1 MSDDVRVKFSA
12 LTPVTNQAQVV
23 PAINALIANVTPL
36 VGQHKNKNERAV
48 QWSDLLS
55 LGLANVKGLTEDGY
69 PDYGLPPLEN
79 PDMTTPPAIA
89 NFKVEASFNFVTMSW
104 DQPRYRNHAFVEIWR
119 AAGFKKLPDDSL
131 APTVLSDAVFRLMTA
146 SIVCS
151 DTVLPGDKWR
161 YWARNVSNTGVV
173 GPWTSI
179 DGHLAEVPE
188 DPAYLIDKISGEIR
202 EGDLYPALGA
212 KIDASYNG
220 VNEHTQALVVVSN
233 ELQAH
238 ADSLAQHGQALVEVN
253 NELQAHA
260 DSLVQHGQVLAQHTS
275 TISAQGATI
284 TQQGSIIASQG
295 DLLTQHTTT
304 LSQHGNSI
312 TEQGRILTTH
322 EATLVSHGLSLSTQ
336 NAAISDLKTI
346 TEAQD
351 SVLAQH
357 TSTISAQGA
366 TITEQ
371 GSIIASQGD
380 LLAQHT
386 SSISAQGATI
396 TQQGSIIASQGDL
409 LTQHTTTLSQHGNTI
424 TEQGRILTT
433 HEATLVSHGQSLATQ
448 NAAISDLKTVTEAQG
463 GVLAQHTT
471 QLTTANASITDLK
484 SLTEAQ
490 GVTIA
495 QHTTQ
500 IATAN
505 ANITSVTQIATNQGQ
520 TLAEHTQIL
529 AAHGTAIQQQTTIN
543 TTQGALINAA
553 WTVRIDSGNAVSG
566 FGLMVDGAS
575 GRSDFIIRA
584 DRFAIAAP
592 QAYDQNGKPVV
603 NTAAF
608 PFIVDVTNPASPK
621 VLIKNAYIDQ
631 AFIQT
636 LVTGSLVADRIT
648 GQTLTGTHIRGG
660 DMAIGS
666 NFSVDSAGSATMLNA
681 FIKGTMQSSNYG
693 AGVSGWQIH
702 NNGNAE
708 FNNAVLRGTI
718 YATGGWFQ
726 GTVYAEKMVG
736 GVYTKKTYSGQSQA
750 DSTTTS
756 WRTATRVTVARG
768 MGVSRK
774 LEIGGFAGHYNMRCD
789 VESSGSAPLTR
800 TLTATYEVRIVRD
813 GAVVEAQT
821 TLSYSLSAT
830 SHPSSGPQTTYQSGG
845 LYIGLAADVPADG
858 GTHYYDFQF
867 RFVRIGGDAGAGST
881 ATAGCSPSDGST
893 AVMYIENGDL
903 A

>member
-23 PAINALIANVTPL
+23 PAINALIANLTPL
-36 VGQHKNKNERAV
+36 VGQHQNKNERAV

-69 PDYGLPPLEN
+69 PDYGLPPPEN
-79 PDMTTPPAIA
+79 PDMTTPPAIV

-131 APTVLSDAVFRLMTA
+131 VPTVLSDAVFRLMTA

-161 YWARNVSNTGVV
+161 YWARNVSKTGVV

-202 EGDLYPALGA
+202 EGDLYPALGE

-220 VNEHTQALVVVSN
+220 VNEHTQALVEVNN

-238 ADSLAQHGQALVEVN
+238 ADSLAQHGQ
-253 NELQAHA
+253 
-260 DSLVQHGQVLAQHTS
+260 VLAQHTS
-275 TISAQGATI
+275 T
-284 TQQGSIIASQG
+284 
-295 DLLTQHTTT
+295 
-304 LSQHGNSI
+304 
-312 TEQGRILTTH
+312 
-322 EATLVSHGLSLSTQ
+322 
-336 NAAISDLKTI
+336 
-346 TEAQD
+346 
-351 SVLAQH
+351 
-357 TSTISAQGA
+357 
-366 TITEQ
+366 
-371 GSIIASQGD
+371 
-380 LLAQHT
+380 
-386 SSISAQGATI
+386 ISAQGATI

-448 NAAISDLKTVTEAQG
+448 NAAISDLKTITETQG
-463 GVLAQHTT
+463 GVLAQHT
-471 QLTTANASITDLK
+471 S
-484 SLTEAQ
+484 
-490 GVTIA
+490 
-495 QHTTQ
+495 Q

-520 TLAEHTQIL
+520 TLAEHTQTL

-681 FIKGTMQSSNYG
+681 FIKGTIQSTNYG
-693 AGVSGWQIH
+693 AGTAGWQIH

-708 FNNAVLRGTI
+708 FNNAVLRGTV

-726 GTVYAEKMVG
+726 GTVYAEKLVG
-736 GVYTKKTYSGQSQA
+736 GAYTKKVYSSA
-750 DSTTTS
+750 NHAFSTTGS
-756 WRTATRVTVARG
+756 WRTAVSVRVARG
-768 MGVSRK
+768 MAIPRTLEVSGQIAR
-774 LEIGGFAGHYNMRCD
+774 GYVSVTVGSA
-789 VESSGSAPLTR
+789 GSAPVSQELTG
-800 TLTATYEVRIVRD
+800 YFEVRILRD
-813 GAVVEAQT
+813 GAVISQYPVNYTA
-821 TLSYSLSAT
+821 SVT
-830 SHPSSGPQTTYQSGG
+830 STPSSGPQQTVRYPSLGVNLRT
-845 LYIGLAADVPADG
+845 AVPTDG
-858 GTHYYDFQF
+858 GSHLYEFQF
-867 RFVRIGGDAGAGST
+867 RTVNGQGSIGTQVDGVLAGSD
-881 ATAGCSPSDGST
+881 PSEDLCIG
-893 AVMYIENGDL
+893 VMYIENGDL

>member
-23 PAINALIANVTPL
+23 PAINALIANLTPL

-69 PDYGLPPLEN
+69 PDYGLPPPEK

-89 NFKVEASFNFVTMSW
+89 NFKVEAGFNFVTMSW

-131 APTVLSDAVFRLMTA
+131 VPTVLSDAVFRLMTA

-161 YWARNVSNTGVV
+161 YWARNVSKTGVV

-202 EGDLYPALGA
+202 EGDLYPALGE
-212 KIDASYNG
+212 KIDASYKG
-220 VNEHTQALVVVSN
+220 VNE
-233 ELQAH
+233 
-238 ADSLAQHGQALVEVN
+238 
-253 NELQAHA
+253 
-260 DSLVQHGQVLAQHTS
+260 
-275 TISAQGATI
+275 
-284 TQQGSIIASQG
+284 
-295 DLLTQHTTT
+295 
-304 LSQHGNSI
+304 
-312 TEQGRILTTH
+312 
-322 EATLVSHGLSLSTQ
+322 
-336 NAAISDLKTI
+336 
-346 TEAQD
+346 
-351 SVLAQH
+351 
-357 TSTISAQGA
+357 
-366 TITEQ
+366 
-371 GSIIASQGD
+371 
-380 LLAQHT
+380 
-386 SSISAQGATI
+386 
-396 TQQGSIIASQGDL
+396 
-409 LTQHTTTLSQHGNTI
+409 
-424 TEQGRILTT
+424 
-433 HEATLVSHGQSLATQ
+433 
-448 NAAISDLKTVTEAQG
+448 
-463 GVLAQHTT
+463 
-471 QLTTANASITDLK
+471 
-484 SLTEAQ
+484 
-490 GVTIA
+490 
-495 QHTTQ
+495 HTTQ

-529 AAHGTAIQQQTTIN
+529 AAHGAAIQQQATIN
-543 TTQGALINAA
+543 TEQGALIGAA

-592 QAYDQNGKPVV
+592 QAYDRNGKPVV

-681 FIKGTMQSSNYG
+681 FIKGTIQSSNYG

-718 YATGGWFQ
+718 YAEDGYFNGIVRADKILGDVVTAKTVSVAARTASGTTTTIASASVVGNRQKSATLMVQ
-726 GTVYAEKMVG
+726 GLSIIAVAVG
-736 GVYTKKTYSGQSQA
+736 GRTSGGNDQDTGAWISGNLEVLN
-750 DSTTTS
+750 
-756 WRTATRVTVARG
+756 TA
-768 MGVSRK
+768 
-774 LEIGGFAGHYNMRCD
+774 
-789 VESSGSAPLTR
+789 
-800 TLTATYEVRIVRD
+800 
-813 GAVVEAQT
+813 GAVVASVPFEVSGFGSGN
-821 TLSYSLSAT
+821 LGRKFLPVFVSAGFPAGT
-830 SHPSSGPQTTYQSGG
+830 SAATITVRVASVVAGSGG
-845 LYIGLAADVPADG
+845 GGAYARIEIPAQSVVFMLVPQG
-858 GTHYYDFQF
+858 SQF
-867 RFVRIGGDAGAGST
+867 
-881 ATAGCSPSDGST
+881 
-893 AVMYIENGDL
+893 L
-903 A
+903 

>member
-12 LTPVTNQAQVV
+12 LAPVTNQAQVV
-23 PAINALIANVTPL
+23 PAINALIANLTPL
-36 VGQHKNKNERAV
+36 VGQHQNKNERAV

-69 PDYGLPPLEN
+69 PDYGLPPPEK
-79 PDMTTPPAIA
+79 PDMTTPPAIV

-104 DQPRYRNHAFVEIWR
+104 DQPLYRNHAFVEVWR

-131 APTVLSDAVFRLMTA
+131 APTVLSDAVFRLMSA

-161 YWARNVSNTGVV
+161 YWARNVSKTGVV

-202 EGDLYPALGA
+202 EGDLYPALGE

-220 VNEHTQALVVVSN
+220 VNEHTQALVEVNN

-238 ADSLAQHGQALVEVN
+238 ADSLAQHGQ
-253 NELQAHA
+253 
-260 DSLVQHGQVLAQHTS
+260 VLAQHTS
-275 TISAQGATI
+275 T
-284 TQQGSIIASQG
+284 
-295 DLLTQHTTT
+295 
-304 LSQHGNSI
+304 
-312 TEQGRILTTH
+312 
-322 EATLVSHGLSLSTQ
+322 
-336 NAAISDLKTI
+336 
-346 TEAQD
+346 
-351 SVLAQH
+351 
-357 TSTISAQGA
+357 
-366 TITEQ
+366 
-371 GSIIASQGD
+371 
-380 LLAQHT
+380 
-386 SSISAQGATI
+386 ISAQGATI

-448 NAAISDLKTVTEAQG
+448 NAAISDLKTITETQG
-463 GVLAQHTT
+463 GVLAQHT
-471 QLTTANASITDLK
+471 
-484 SLTEAQ
+484 
-490 GVTIA
+490 
-495 QHTTQ
+495 
-500 IATAN
+500 
-505 ANITSVTQIATNQGQ
+505 Q
-520 TLAEHTQIL
+520 TL

-543 TTQGALINAA
+543 TQQGALINAA

-566 FGLMVDGAS
+566 FGLMVDGAT

-603 NTAAF
+603 DTAAF

-681 FIKGTMQSSNYG
+681 FIRGTMQSSNYG

-708 FNNAVLRGTI
+708 FNNGVFR
-718 YATGGWFQ
+718 
-726 GTVYAEKMVG
+726 GTVYAEDGYFNGTVRADKILGDVVTAKTVSVAARTVSGNTTIASASVVGNRQKSATLMVQGLSIIAVAVG
-736 GVYTKKTYSGQSQA
+736 G
-750 DSTTTS
+750 
-756 WRTATRVTVARG
+756 
-768 MGVSRK
+768 
-774 LEIGGFAGHYNMRCD
+774 
-789 VESSGSAPLTR
+789 
-800 TLTATYEVRIVRD
+800 
-813 GAVVEAQT
+813 QT
-821 TLSYSLSAT
+821 
-830 SHPSSGPQTTYQSGG
+830 SGG
-845 LYIGLAADVPADG
+845 NDQDTTARISGALEVLNTAGTVIASVPFEIAGSGAGNLGRKFLPVYVSAGFPAGTSAA
-858 GTHYYDFQF
+858 TIT
-867 RFVRIGGDAGAGST
+867 VRVASVVIDAGGGGAYAQIDIPAQSVVFMLVPQGSQF
-881 ATAGCSPSDGST
+881 S
-893 AVMYIENGDL
+893 
-903 A
+903 

>member
-12 LTPVTNQAQVV
+12 LAPVTNQAQVV
-23 PAINALIANVTPL
+23 PAINALIANLTPL
-36 VGQHKNKNERAV
+36 VGQHQNKNERAV

-69 PDYGLPPLEN
+69 PDYGLPPPEK
-79 PDMTTPPAIA
+79 PDMTTPPAIV

-104 DQPRYRNHAFVEIWR
+104 DQPRYRNHAFVEVWR

-151 DTVLPGDKWR
+151 DIVLPGDKWR
-161 YWARNVSNTGVV
+161 YWARNVSKTGVV

-202 EGDLYPALGA
+202 EGDLYPALGE
-212 KIDASYNG
+212 KIDASYKG
-220 VNEHTQALVVVSN
+220 VNEHT
-233 ELQAH
+233 
-238 ADSLAQHGQALVEVN
+238 QALVEVN

-260 DSLVQHGQVLAQHTS
+260 DSLAQHGQVLAQHTS
-275 TISAQGATI
+275 T
-284 TQQGSIIASQG
+284 
-295 DLLTQHTTT
+295 
-304 LSQHGNSI
+304 
-312 TEQGRILTTH
+312 
-322 EATLVSHGLSLSTQ
+322 
-336 NAAISDLKTI
+336 
-346 TEAQD
+346 
-351 SVLAQH
+351 
-357 TSTISAQGA
+357 
-366 TITEQ
+366 
-371 GSIIASQGD
+371 
-380 LLAQHT
+380 
-386 SSISAQGATI
+386 ISAQGATI

-448 NAAISDLKTVTEAQG
+448 NVAISDLKFITETQG
-463 GVLAQHTT
+463 GVL
-471 QLTTANASITDLK
+471 
-484 SLTEAQ
+484 
-490 GVTIA
+490 A

-505 ANITSVTQIATNQGQ
+505 ANITSVTQIVTKQGQ
-520 TLAEHTQIL
+520 TLAEHTQTL
-529 AAHGTAIQQQTTIN
+529 AAHGTAIQQQATIN
-543 TTQGALINAA
+543 TQQGALINAA

-566 FGLMVDGAS
+566 FGLMVDGAT

-603 NTAAF
+603 NTAAY

-681 FIKGTMQSSNYG
+681 FIKGTIQSTNYG
-693 AGVSGWQIH
+693 AGTAGWQIH

-726 GTVYAEKMVG
+726 GTVYADKMIGHVTAAA
-736 GVYTKKTYSGQSQA
+736 VKRSQKYTLSAWSAGQTFPLYSFHV
-750 DSTTTS
+750 DSNGS
-756 WRTATRVTVARG
+756 RTAFLTV
-768 MGVSRK
+768 
-774 LEIGGFAGHYNMRCD
+774 IGGYVPCQASSSSPLEGVVREGGFVLCCRVGSGAEQVFTAANSDVSVWLPAGFEGD
-789 VESSGSAPLTR
+789 VSFYLK
-800 TLTATYEVRIVRD
+800 ATYAS
-813 GAVVEAQT
+813 GAFATFVAPADLKSSKFEAV
-821 TLSYSLSAT
+821 SYDVL
-830 SHPSSGPQTTYQSGG
+830 GILTYNYGG
-845 LYIGLAADVPADG
+845 L
-858 GTHYYDFQF
+858 T
-867 RFVRIGGDAGAGST
+867 
-881 ATAGCSPSDGST
+881 
-893 AVMYIENGDL
+893 
-903 A
+903 

>member
-23 PAINALIANVTPL
+23 PAINALIANLTPL

-69 PDYGLPPLEN
+69 PDYGLPPPEN

-131 APTVLSDAVFRLMTA
+131 VPTVLSDAVFRLMTA

-220 VNEHTQALVVVSN
+220 VNEHTQALV
-233 ELQAH
+233 
-238 ADSLAQHGQALVEVN
+238 EVN

-260 DSLVQHGQVLAQHTS
+260 DSLAQHGQVLAQHTS
-275 TISAQGATI
+275 TISAQGASI

-312 TEQGRILTTH
+312 
-322 EATLVSHGLSLSTQ
+322 V
-336 NAAISDLKTI
+336 
-346 TEAQD
+346 
-351 SVLAQH
+351 
-357 TSTISAQGA
+357 
-366 TITEQ
+366 
-371 GSIIASQGD
+371 
-380 LLAQHT
+380 
-386 SSISAQGATI
+386 
-396 TQQGSIIASQGDL
+396 
-409 LTQHTTTLSQHGNTI
+409 
-424 TEQGRILTT
+424 EQGRILTT

-448 NAAISDLKTVTEAQG
+448 NAAISDLKTITETQG
-463 GVLAQHTT
+463 GVLAQHT
-471 QLTTANASITDLK
+471 S
-484 SLTEAQ
+484 
-490 GVTIA
+490 
-495 QHTTQ
+495 Q
-500 IATAN
+500 ISTAN

-520 TLAEHTQIL
+520 TLAEHTQTL
-529 AAHGTAIQQQTTIN
+529 AAHGTAIQQQTAIN
-543 TTQGALINAA
+543 TSQGQLINVA

-566 FGLMVDGAS
+566 FGLMVDGAT

-666 NFSVDSAGSATMLNA
+666 NFSVDSVGSATMANA
-681 FIKGTMQSSNYG
+681 FIKGTIQSTNYG
-693 AGVSGWQIH
+693 AGTTGWQIH

-708 FNNAVLRGTI
+708 FNNAVLRGTV

-736 GVYTKKTYSGQSQA
+736 GVYSQKLYTSAASAMSG
-750 DSTTTS
+750 STS
-756 WRTATRVTVARG
+756 FRTAFTMTVARG
-768 MGVSRK
+768 MSVARAIELVSD
-774 LEIGGFAGHYNMRCD
+774 IGIANCQ
-789 VESSGSAPLTR
+789 VQAV
-800 TLTATYEVRIVRD
+800 ATTPETNAWGKGIFELRVLRD
-813 GAVVEAQT
+813 GATVHTAQFEVVAT
-821 TLSYSLSAT
+821 PPYSGPNGASTADTKYGLLPARAVLAVQGDSAT
-830 SHPSSGPQTTYQSGG
+830 HTYTVQYRVVGTSASSSSVDVNPAIGVTGTLTTFGR
-845 LYIGLAADVPADG
+845 LYID
-858 GTHYYDFQF
+858 
-867 RFVRIGGDAGAGST
+867 
-881 ATAGCSPSDGST
+881 
-893 AVMYIENGDL
+893 NGDL

>member
-23 PAINALIANVTPL
+23 PAINALIANLTPL

-69 PDYGLPPLEN
+69 PDYGLPPPEN

-104 DQPRYRNHAFVEIWR
+104 DQPRYRNHSYVEVWR

-131 APTVLSDAVFRLMTA
+131 VPTVLSDAVFRLMTA

-220 VNEHTQALVVVSN
+220 VNEH
-233 ELQAH
+233 
-238 ADSLAQHGQALVEVN
+238 ADSLA
-253 NELQAHA
+253 
-260 DSLVQHGQVLAQHTS
+260 QHGQVLAQHTS

-284 TQQGSIIASQG
+284 TQQGSIITSQG

-312 TEQGRILTTH
+312 VSQGQILTTH
-322 EATLVSHGLSLSTQ
+322 
-336 NAAISDLKTI
+336 D
-346 TEAQD
+346 
-351 SVLAQH
+351 
-357 TSTISAQGA
+357 
-366 TITEQ
+366 
-371 GSIIASQGD
+371 
-380 LLAQHT
+380 
-386 SSISAQGATI
+386 
-396 TQQGSIIASQGDL
+396 
-409 LTQHTTTLSQHGNTI
+409 
-424 TEQGRILTT
+424 
-433 HEATLVSHGQSLATQ
+433 ATLVSHGQGLATQ
-448 NAAISDLKTVTEAQG
+448 NAAISDLKSVTEAQD
-463 GVLAQHTT
+463 GVLAQHT
-471 QLTTANASITDLK
+471 
-484 SLTEAQ
+484 
-490 GVTIA
+490 
-495 QHTTQ
+495 
-500 IATAN
+500 
-505 ANITSVTQIATNQGQ
+505 Q
-520 TLAEHTQIL
+520 TL

-566 FGLMVDGAS
+566 FGLMVDGAT
-575 GRSDFIIRA
+575 GRSDFIIRS

-603 NTAAF
+603 DTAAF
-608 PFIVDVTNPASPK
+608 PFIVDVTNPVSPK

-681 FIKGTMQSSNYG
+681 FIKGTIQSSNYG

-708 FNNAVLRGTI
+708 FNNGVFR
-718 YATGGWFQ
+718 
-726 GTVYAEKMVG
+726 GTVYAEDGYFNGTVRADKILGDVVTAKTVSVAARTVSGNTTIASASVVGNRQKSATLMVQGLSIIAVAVG
-736 GVYTKKTYSGQSQA
+736 GRTSGGNDQDTNA
-750 DSTTTS
+750 RITGNLEVLN
-756 WRTATRVTVARG
+756 TA
-768 MGVSRK
+768 
-774 LEIGGFAGHYNMRCD
+774 
-789 VESSGSAPLTR
+789 
-800 TLTATYEVRIVRD
+800 
-813 GAVVEAQT
+813 GAVVASVPFEVSGSGSGN
-821 TLSYSLSAT
+821 LGRKFLPVFVSAGFPAGT
-830 SHPSSGPQTTYQSGG
+830 S
-845 LYIGLAADVPADG
+845 AA
-858 GTHYYDFQF
+858 TIT
-867 RFVRIGGDAGAGST
+867 VRVTSVVIDAGGGGAYAQIDIPAQSVVFMLVPQGSQF
-881 ATAGCSPSDGST
+881 S
-893 AVMYIENGDL
+893 
-903 A
+903 

>member
-12 LTPVTNQAQVV
+12 LTPVTSQAQVL
-23 PAINALIANVTPL
+23 PAINALIANLTPL

-55 LGLANVKGLTEDGY
+55 LGLANVKGLTDDGY
-69 PDYGLPPLEN
+69 PDYGLPPAEN
-79 PDMTTPPAIA
+79 PDMTTPPAIV
-89 NFKVEASFNFVTMSW
+89 NFTALASFNFVTMSW
-104 DQPRYRNHAFVEIWR
+104 DQPRYKNHAFVEIWR
-119 AAGFKKLPDDSL
+119 APGFKKLPDGREV
-131 APTVLSDAVFRLMTA
+131 PTVRSDAVFRLMTA

-161 YWARNVSNTGVV
+161 YWARNVSSNGVF

-179 DGHLAEVPE
+179 DGLLAEVPE
-188 DPAYLIDKISGEIR
+188 DPGYLIDKISGEIR

-220 VNEHTQALVVVSN
+220 VNEHTQALV
-233 ELQAH
+233 
-238 ADSLAQHGQALVEVN
+238 EVRD
-253 NELQAHA
+253 ELQAHA
-260 DSLVQHGQVLAQHTS
+260 DSLVQHGQVLAQHTN
-275 TISAQGATI
+275 TISAQGASI
-284 TQQGSIIASQG
+284 TQQGLIIASQG
-295 DLLTQHTTT
+295 DLLTQHTTA

-312 TEQGRILTTH
+312 TEQ
-322 EATLVSHGLSLSTQ
+322 S
-336 NAAISDLKTI
+336 
-346 TEAQD
+346 
-351 SVLAQH
+351 
-357 TSTISAQGA
+357 
-366 TITEQ
+366 
-371 GSIIASQGD
+371 
-380 LLAQHT
+380 
-386 SSISAQGATI
+386 
-396 TQQGSIIASQGDL
+396 
-409 LTQHTTTLSQHGNTI
+409 
-424 TEQGRILTT
+424 RILTT

-448 NAAISDLKTVTEAQG
+448 NAAISDLKTITETQG

-490 GVTIA
+490 GITIA
-495 QHTTQ
+495 QHTSQ
-500 IATAN
+500 ITTAN
-505 ANITSVTQIATNQGQ
+505 ANITSVTQIVTNQGQ
-520 TLAEHTQIL
+520 TLAEHTQTL
-529 AAHGTAIQQQTTIN
+529 AAHGTAIQQQATIN
-543 TTQGALINAA
+543 TEQGALINAA

-566 FGLMVDGAS
+566 FGLMVDGAT
-575 GRSDFIIRA
+575 GRSDFIIRS

-592 QAYDQNGKPVV
+592 QAYDQNGKPIV

-681 FIKGTMQSSNYG
+681 FIKGTVQSVNYG
-693 AGVSGWQIH
+693 AGTSGWQIH

-708 FNNAVLRGTI
+708 FNNAVLRGTV

-736 GVYTKKTYSGQSQA
+736 GVFSQKLYTSASSAMANNTG
-750 DSTTTS
+750 
-756 WRTATRVTVARG
+756 WRTAFTMSVTRGMSLARAVELVTDIGIANCQVQVIATTPEQNAYGTAIFEVRILRDGAQVYISQFSLTASPPYTGPNGGSSTAYSYGLLPARG
-768 MGVSRK
+768 VVSIPGDGATHTLSVQYRV
-774 LEIGGFAGHYNMRCD
+774 ASTSA
-789 VESSGSAPLTR
+789 SSGSVDVNPAIGVTS
-800 TLTATYEVRIVRD
+800 TLTTFGR
-813 GAVVEAQT
+813 
-821 TLSYSLSAT
+821 
-830 SHPSSGPQTTYQSGG
+830 
-845 LYIGLAADVPADG
+845 LYID
-858 GTHYYDFQF
+858 
-867 RFVRIGGDAGAGST
+867 
-881 ATAGCSPSDGST
+881 
-893 AVMYIENGDL
+893 NGDL

>member
-23 PAINALIANVTPL
+23 PAINALIANLTPL

-69 PDYGLPPLEN
+69 PDYGLPPPEK

-104 DQPRYRNHAFVEIWR
+104 DQPRYRNHAFVEVWR
-119 AAGFKKLPDDSL
+119 APGFKKLPDGSEV
-131 APTVLSDAVFRLMTA
+131 PTVLSDAVFRLMTA

-202 EGDLYPALGA
+202 EGDLYPALGE
-212 KIDASYNG
+212 KIDTSYTG
-220 VNEHTQALVVVSN
+220 VIE
-233 ELQAH
+233 
-238 ADSLAQHGQALVEVN
+238 
-253 NELQAHA
+253 
-260 DSLVQHGQVLAQHTS
+260 
-275 TISAQGATI
+275 
-284 TQQGSIIASQG
+284 
-295 DLLTQHTTT
+295 
-304 LSQHGNSI
+304 
-312 TEQGRILTTH
+312 
-322 EATLVSHGLSLSTQ
+322 
-336 NAAISDLKTI
+336 
-346 TEAQD
+346 
-351 SVLAQH
+351 
-357 TSTISAQGA
+357 
-366 TITEQ
+366 
-371 GSIIASQGD
+371 
-380 LLAQHT
+380 
-386 SSISAQGATI
+386 
-396 TQQGSIIASQGDL
+396 
-409 LTQHTTTLSQHGNTI
+409 
-424 TEQGRILTT
+424 
-433 HEATLVSHGQSLATQ
+433 
-448 NAAISDLKTVTEAQG
+448 
-463 GVLAQHTT
+463 
-471 QLTTANASITDLK
+471 
-484 SLTEAQ
+484 
-490 GVTIA
+490 
-495 QHTTQ
+495 
-500 IATAN
+500 
-505 ANITSVTQIATNQGQ
+505 
-520 TLAEHTQIL
+520 
-529 AAHGTAIQQQTTIN
+529 
-543 TTQGALINAA
+543 QGALINAA

-566 FGLMVDGAS
+566 FGLMVDGAT

-681 FIKGTMQSSNYG
+681 FIRGTMQSSNYG

-708 FNNAVLRGTI
+708 FNNGVFR
-718 YATGGWFQ
+718 
-726 GTVYAEKMVG
+726 GTVYAEDGYFNGTVRADKILGDV
-736 GVYTKKTYSGQSQA
+736 VTAKTVSVAARTVSG
-750 DSTTTS
+750 STTTIAS
-756 WRTATRVTVARG
+756 ASVAGNRQ
-768 MGVSRK
+768 K
-774 LEIGGFAGHYNMRCD
+774 
-789 VESSGSAPLTR
+789 
-800 TLTATYEVRIVRD
+800 
-813 GAVVEAQT
+813 
-821 TLSYSLSAT
+821 SAT
-830 SHPSSGPQTTYQSGG
+830 LMVQGLSIIAVAVGGRTSGG
-845 LYIGLAADVPADG
+845 NDQD
-858 GTHYYDFQF
+858 T
-867 RFVRIGGDAGAGST
+867 GAWISGNLEVLN
-881 ATAGCSPSDGST
+881 TAGTVIASVPFEVSGFGSGNLGRKFLPVFVSAGFPAGT
-893 AVMYIENGDL
+893 SAATITVRVASVVAGGGGGGAYARIEIPAQSVVFMLVPQGSQFL
-903 A
+903 

>member
-23 PAINALIANVTPL
+23 PAINALIANLTPL
-36 VGQHKNKNERAV
+36 VGQHQNKNERAV

-69 PDYGLPPLEN
+69 PDYGLPPPEK

-104 DQPRYRNHAFVEIWR
+104 DQPLYRNHAFVEIWR

-131 APTVLSDAVFRLMTA
+131 VPTVLSDAVFRLMTA

-161 YWARNVSNTGVV
+161 YWARNVSKTGVV

-202 EGDLYPALGA
+202 EGDLYPALGE

-220 VNEHTQALVVVSN
+220 VT
-233 ELQAH
+233 
-238 ADSLAQHGQALVEVN
+238 
-253 NELQAHA
+253 
-260 DSLVQHGQVLAQHTS
+260 
-275 TISAQGATI
+275 
-284 TQQGSIIASQG
+284 
-295 DLLTQHTTT
+295 
-304 LSQHGNSI
+304 
-312 TEQGRILTTH
+312 
-322 EATLVSHGLSLSTQ
+322 
-336 NAAISDLKTI
+336 
-346 TEAQD
+346 
-351 SVLAQH
+351 
-357 TSTISAQGA
+357 
-366 TITEQ
+366 
-371 GSIIASQGD
+371 
-380 LLAQHT
+380 
-386 SSISAQGATI
+386 
-396 TQQGSIIASQGDL
+396 
-409 LTQHTTTLSQHGNTI
+409 
-424 TEQGRILTT
+424 
-433 HEATLVSHGQSLATQ
+433 
-448 NAAISDLKTVTEAQG
+448 
-463 GVLAQHTT
+463 
-471 QLTTANASITDLK
+471 
-484 SLTEAQ
+484 
-490 GVTIA
+490 
-495 QHTTQ
+495 
-500 IATAN
+500 
-505 ANITSVTQIATNQGQ
+505 
-520 TLAEHTQIL
+520 EHTQIL
-529 AAHGTAIQQQTTIN
+529 AVHGAAIQQQAAIN
-543 TTQGALINAA
+543 TEQGALINAA

-566 FGLMVDGAS
+566 FGLMVDGAT
-575 GRSDFIIRA
+575 GQSDFIIRS

-681 FIKGTMQSSNYG
+681 FIKGTIQSTNYG
-693 AGVSGWQIH
+693 AGLTGWQIH

-708 FNNAVLRGTI
+708 FNNAVLRGTV

-726 GTVYAEKMVG
+726 GTVYAEKLVG
-736 GVYTKKTYSGQSQA
+736 GAYTKKVYSSA
-750 DSTTTS
+750 DHAFSTTGS
-756 WRTATRVTVARG
+756 WRTAVSVRVARG
-768 MGVSRK
+768 MAIPRTLEVSGQIAR
-774 LEIGGFAGHYNMRCD
+774 GYVSVTVGSA
-789 VESSGSAPLTR
+789 GSAPVSQELTG
-800 TLTATYEVRIVRD
+800 YFEVRILRD
-813 GAVVEAQT
+813 GAVISQYPVNYTA
-821 TLSYSLSAT
+821 SVT
-830 SHPSSGPQTTYQSGG
+830 STPSSGPQQTVRYPSLGVNLRT
-845 LYIGLAADVPADG
+845 AVPTDG
-858 GTHYYDFQF
+858 GSHLYEFQF
-867 RFVRIGGDAGAGST
+867 RTVNGQGSIGTQVNGVLVGSD
-881 ATAGCSPSDGST
+881 PSEDLCIG
-893 AVMYIENGDL
+893 VMYIENGDL

>member
-23 PAINALIANVTPL
+23 PALNALIANLTPL

-69 PDYGLPPLEN
+69 PDYGLPPPEN
-79 PDMTTPPAIA
+79 PDMTAPPAIV

-104 DQPRYRNHAFVEIWR
+104 DQPRYRNHAFVEVWR

-161 YWARNVSNTGVV
+161 YWARNVSKTGVV

-202 EGDLYPALGA
+202 EGDLYPALGE

-220 VNEHTQALVVVSN
+220 VNEHTQALV
-233 ELQAH
+233 
-238 ADSLAQHGQALVEVN
+238 EVN

-260 DSLVQHGQVLAQHTS
+260 DSLAQHGQVLAQHTS

-284 TQQGSIIASQG
+284 TQQG
-295 DLLTQHTTT
+295 
-304 LSQHGNSI
+304 
-312 TEQGRILTTH
+312 
-322 EATLVSHGLSLSTQ
+322 V
-336 NAAISDLKTI
+336 
-346 TEAQD
+346 
-351 SVLAQH
+351 
-357 TSTISAQGA
+357 
-366 TITEQ
+366 
-371 GSIIASQGD
+371 
-380 LLAQHT
+380 
-386 SSISAQGATI
+386 
-396 TQQGSIIASQGDL
+396 IIASQGDL

-448 NAAISDLKTVTEAQG
+448 NVAISDLKSITETQG
-463 GVLAQHTT
+463 GVLAQHT
-471 QLTTANASITDLK
+471 
-484 SLTEAQ
+484 
-490 GVTIA
+490 
-495 QHTTQ
+495 
-500 IATAN
+500 
-505 ANITSVTQIATNQGQ
+505 Q
-520 TLAEHTQIL
+520 TL
-529 AAHGTAIQQQTTIN
+529 AAHGTAIQQQATIN
-543 TTQGALINAA
+543 TQQGALINAA

-566 FGLMVDGAS
+566 FGLMVDGAT

-693 AGVSGWQIH
+693 AGTAGWRIH

-708 FNNAVLRGTI
+708 FNNGVFR
-718 YATGGWFQ
+718 
-726 GTVYAEKMVG
+726 GTVYAEDGYFNGTVRADKILGDVVTAKTVSVAARTASGNTTIASASVTGNRFKSATLMVQGLSIIAVAVG
-736 GVYTKKTYSGQSQA
+736 GKTSGGN
-750 DSTTTS
+750 DHDTTARIS
-756 WRTATRVTVARG
+756 GNLEVLNTAGTVIAS
-768 MGVSRK
+768 VPF
-774 LEIGGFAGHYNMRCD
+774 EA
-789 VESSGSAPLTR
+789 SGSGSGNLGRKFLPVFVSAGFPAGTSA
-800 TLTATYEVRIVRD
+800 ATITVRV
-813 GAVVEAQT
+813 ASVV
-821 TLSYSLSAT
+821 
-830 SHPSSGPQTTYQSGG
+830 
-845 LYIGLAADVPADG
+845 I
-858 GTHYYDFQF
+858 
-867 RFVRIGGDAGAGST
+867 DAGGGGAYAQINIPAQSVVFMLVPQGSQF
-881 ATAGCSPSDGST
+881 
-893 AVMYIENGDL
+893 L
-903 A
+903 

>member
-12 LTPVTNQAQVV
+12 LAPVTNQAQVV
-23 PAINALIANVTPL
+23 PAINALIANLTPL
-36 VGQHKNKNERAV
+36 VGQHQNKNERAV

-69 PDYGLPPLEN
+69 PDYGLPPPEK
-79 PDMTTPPAIA
+79 PDMTTPPAIV

-104 DQPRYRNHAFVEIWR
+104 DQPRYRNHAFVEVWR

-161 YWARNVSNTGVV
+161 YWARNVSKTGVV

-202 EGDLYPALGA
+202 EGDLYPALGN
-212 KIDASYNG
+212 KIDVAYDGYYTN
-220 VNEHTQALVVVSN
+220 
-233 ELQAH
+233 
-238 ADSLAQHGQALVEVN
+238 
-253 NELQAHA
+253 
-260 DSLVQHGQVLAQHTS
+260 
-275 TISAQGATI
+275 
-284 TQQGSIIASQG
+284 
-295 DLLTQHTTT
+295 
-304 LSQHGNSI
+304 
-312 TEQGRILTTH
+312 
-322 EATLVSHGLSLSTQ
+322 
-336 NAAISDLKTI
+336 
-346 TEAQD
+346 TEA
-351 SVLAQH
+351 
-357 TSTISAQGA
+357 
-366 TITEQ
+366 
-371 GSIIASQGD
+371 
-380 LLAQHT
+380 
-386 SSISAQGATI
+386 
-396 TQQGSIIASQGDL
+396 
-409 LTQHTTTLSQHGNTI
+409 
-424 TEQGRILTT
+424 
-433 HEATLVSHGQSLATQ
+433 
-448 NAAISDLKTVTEAQG
+448 
-463 GVLAQHTT
+463 
-471 QLTTANASITDLK
+471 
-484 SLTEAQ
+484 
-490 GVTIA
+490 
-495 QHTTQ
+495 
-500 IATAN
+500 
-505 ANITSVTQIATNQGQ
+505 ITSQGQ
-520 TLAEHTQIL
+520 TLASHTQTL
-529 AAHGTAIQQQTTIN
+529 ASHGIAIQQQATIN
-543 TTQGALINAA
+543 TQQGALINAA

-566 FGLMVDGAS
+566 FGLMVDGAT

-681 FIKGTMQSSNYG
+681 FIRGTIQSSNYG

-774 LEIGGFAGHYNMRCD
+774 LEIGGFAGHYNMRCE
-789 VESSGSAPLTR
+789 VEGVGSGTLTR
-800 TLTATYEVRIVRD
+800 TLNAWYEVRIVRD

-845 LYIGLAADVPADG
+845 LYIGLVADVPADG

>member
-23 PAINALIANVTPL
+23 PAINALIANLTPL
-36 VGQHKNKNERAV
+36 VGQHQNKNERAV

-69 PDYGLPPLEN
+69 PDYGLPPPET
-79 PDMTTPPAIA
+79 PDMTTPPAIV

-104 DQPRYRNHAFVEIWR
+104 DQPRYRNHAFVEVWR

-161 YWARNVSNTGVV
+161 YWARNVSKTGVV

-202 EGDLYPALGA
+202 EGDLYPALGE

-220 VNEHTQALVVVSN
+220 VNEHTQALVEVNN

-238 ADSLAQHGQALVEVN
+238 ADSLAQHGQ
-253 NELQAHA
+253 
-260 DSLVQHGQVLAQHTS
+260 VLAQHTS
-275 TISAQGATI
+275 T
-284 TQQGSIIASQG
+284 
-295 DLLTQHTTT
+295 
-304 LSQHGNSI
+304 
-312 TEQGRILTTH
+312 
-322 EATLVSHGLSLSTQ
+322 
-336 NAAISDLKTI
+336 
-346 TEAQD
+346 
-351 SVLAQH
+351 
-357 TSTISAQGA
+357 
-366 TITEQ
+366 
-371 GSIIASQGD
+371 
-380 LLAQHT
+380 
-386 SSISAQGATI
+386 ISAQGATI

-448 NAAISDLKTVTEAQG
+448 NAAISDLKTITETQG
-463 GVLAQHTT
+463 GVLAQHT
-471 QLTTANASITDLK
+471 
-484 SLTEAQ
+484 
-490 GVTIA
+490 
-495 QHTTQ
+495 
-500 IATAN
+500 
-505 ANITSVTQIATNQGQ
+505 Q
-520 TLAEHTQIL
+520 TL

-543 TTQGALINAA
+543 TQQGALINAA

-566 FGLMVDGAS
+566 FGLMVDGAT

-666 NFSVDSAGSATMLNA
+666 NFSVDSVGSATMANA
-681 FIKGTMQSSNYG
+681 FIRGTIQSSNYG
-693 AGVSGWQIH
+693 AGTTGWQIH

-736 GVYTKKTYSGQSQA
+736 GVYTKKTYFGQSQA

-774 LEIGGFAGHYNMRCD
+774 LETGGFAGHYNMRCE
-789 VESSGSAPLTR
+789 VEGVGSGTLTR
-800 TLTATYEVRIVRD
+800 TLNAWYEVRIVRD
-813 GAVVEAQT
+813 GAVVEAQA

-830 SHPSSGPQTTYQSGG
+830 SNPSSGPQTTYQSGG
-845 LYIGLAADVPADG
+845 LFIGLVADVPADG

>member
-1 MSDDVRVKFSA
+1 MSDNVRVKFSA

-23 PAINALIANVTPL
+23 PALNALIANLTPL

-69 PDYGLPPLEN
+69 PDYGLPPPEK
-79 PDMTTPPAIA
+79 PDMTTPPTIV
-89 NFKVEASFNFVTMSW
+89 NFKVKASFNFVTMSW
-104 DQPRYRNHAFVEIWR
+104 DQPLYRNHAFVEIWR

-131 APTVLSDAVFRLMTA
+131 VPTVLSDAVFRLMTA

-161 YWARNVSNTGVV
+161 YWARNVSKTGVV

-202 EGDLYPALGA
+202 EGDLYPALGE

-220 VNEHTQALVVVSN
+220 VNKHTQALVVVNS
-233 ELQAH
+233 ELQAN
-238 ADSLAQHGQALVEVN
+238 ADSLA
-253 NELQAHA
+253 
-260 DSLVQHGQVLAQHTS
+260 QHGQVLAQHTS

-284 TQQGSIIASQG
+284 TQQGSVIASQG
-295 DLLTQHTTT
+295 DLLAQHTTT
-304 LSQHGNSI
+304 LSQHGNTI

-336 NAAISDLKTI
+336 NAAISDLKT
-346 TEAQD
+346 
-351 SVLAQH
+351 
-357 TSTISAQGA
+357 
-366 TITEQ
+366 
-371 GSIIASQGD
+371 
-380 LLAQHT
+380 
-386 SSISAQGATI
+386 
-396 TQQGSIIASQGDL
+396 
-409 LTQHTTTLSQHGNTI
+409 
-424 TEQGRILTT
+424 
-433 HEATLVSHGQSLATQ
+433 
-448 NAAISDLKTVTEAQG
+448 VTETQG

-471 QLTTANASITDLK
+471 QLTTANASITGLK

-500 IATAN
+500 ITTAN
-505 ANITSVTQIATNQGQ
+505 ANISSVTQIATNQGQ
-520 TLAEHTQIL
+520 TLAEHTQTL

-592 QAYDQNGKPVV
+592 QAYDQNGKPIV

-666 NFSVDSAGSATMLNA
+666 NFSVDSVGSATMANA
-681 FIKGTMQSSNYG
+681 FIKGTIQSSNYG

-702 NNGNAE
+702 NSGNAE

-774 LEIGGFAGHYNMRCD
+774 LEIGGFAGHYNMSCE
-789 VESSGSAPLTR
+789 VESSGSGTLTR
-800 TLTATYEVRIVRD
+800 TLNAWYEVRIVRD
-813 GAVVEAQT
+813 DAVVEAQT

-830 SHPSSGPQTTYQSGG
+830 SYPSSGPRTTYQSGG
-845 LYIGLAADVPADG
+845 LFIALVADVPADG

>member
-12 LTPVTNQAQVV
+12 LAPVTNQAQVV
-23 PAINALIANVTPL
+23 PAINALVANLTPL
-36 VGQHKNKNERAV
+36 VGQHQNKNERAV

-69 PDYGLPPLEN
+69 PDYGLPPPEK
-79 PDMTTPPAIA
+79 PDMTTPPAIV

-104 DQPRYRNHAFVEIWR
+104 DQPRYRNHAFVEVWR

-131 APTVLSDAVFRLMTA
+131 VPTVLSDAVFRLMTA

-161 YWARNVSNTGVV
+161 YWARNVSKTGVV

-202 EGDLYPALGA
+202 EGDLYPALGE

-220 VNEHTQALVVVSN
+220 VNEHTQALVVVNN

-238 ADSLAQHGQALVEVN
+238 ADSLA
-253 NELQAHA
+253 
-260 DSLVQHGQVLAQHTS
+260 QHGQVLAQHTS

-284 TQQGSIIASQG
+284 SQQG
-295 DLLTQHTTT
+295 
-304 LSQHGNSI
+304 
-312 TEQGRILTTH
+312 
-322 EATLVSHGLSLSTQ
+322 V
-336 NAAISDLKTI
+336 
-346 TEAQD
+346 
-351 SVLAQH
+351 
-357 TSTISAQGA
+357 
-366 TITEQ
+366 
-371 GSIIASQGD
+371 
-380 LLAQHT
+380 
-386 SSISAQGATI
+386 
-396 TQQGSIIASQGDL
+396 IIASQGDL

-448 NAAISDLKTVTEAQG
+448 NVAISDLKTITETQG
-463 GVLAQHTT
+463 GVLAQHT
-471 QLTTANASITDLK
+471 
-484 SLTEAQ
+484 
-490 GVTIA
+490 
-495 QHTTQ
+495 
-500 IATAN
+500 
-505 ANITSVTQIATNQGQ
+505 Q
-520 TLAEHTQIL
+520 TL
-529 AAHGTAIQQQTTIN
+529 AAHGTAIQQQATIN
-543 TTQGALINAA
+543 TQQGALINAA

-708 FNNAVLRGTI
+708 FNNAVLRGTV

-726 GTVYAEKMVG
+726 GTVYADKMIGHVTAAAVKRSRKYTLSSWSAGQTFPLYSFHVDSNGTRSAYLTVVG
-736 GVYTKKTYSGQSQA
+736 GYVPCQA
-750 DSTTTS
+750 SS
-756 WRTATRVTVARG
+756 SSPIE
-768 MGVSRK
+768 GVVR
-774 LEIGGFAGHYNMRCD
+774 EGGFVLCCRVGSGVEQVFTAANSDVSVWLPAGFEGD
-789 VESSGSAPLTR
+789 VSFYLK
-800 TLTATYEVRIVRD
+800 ATYAS
-813 GAVVEAQT
+813 GAFATFVAPADLKSSNYEAV
-821 TLSYSLSAT
+821 SYDVL
-830 SHPSSGPQTTYQSGG
+830 GILTYNYGG
-845 LYIGLAADVPADG
+845 L
-858 GTHYYDFQF
+858 T
-867 RFVRIGGDAGAGST
+867 
-881 ATAGCSPSDGST
+881 
-893 AVMYIENGDL
+893 
-903 A
+903 

>member
-23 PAINALIANVTPL
+23 PAINALVANLTPL

-69 PDYGLPPLEN
+69 PDYGLPPPEK
-79 PDMTTPPAIA
+79 PDMSTPPAIV

-104 DQPRYRNHAFVEIWR
+104 DQPRYRNHAFVEVWR
-119 AAGFKKLPDDSL
+119 AVGFKKLLDDSL
-131 APTVLSDAVFRLMTA
+131 VPTVLSDAVFRLMTA

-151 DTVLPGDKWR
+151 DIVLPGDKWR
-161 YWARNVSNTGVV
+161 YWARNVSKTGVV

-220 VNEHTQALVVVSN
+220 VNEH
-233 ELQAH
+233 
-238 ADSLAQHGQALVEVN
+238 ADSLAQY
-253 NELQAHA
+253 
-260 DSLVQHGQVLAQHTS
+260 GQVLAQHTS

-284 TQQGSIIASQG
+284 MQQGSIITSQG

-312 TEQGRILTTH
+312 VSHGQILTTH
-322 EATLVSHGLSLSTQ
+322 
-336 NAAISDLKTI
+336 D
-346 TEAQD
+346 
-351 SVLAQH
+351 
-357 TSTISAQGA
+357 
-366 TITEQ
+366 
-371 GSIIASQGD
+371 
-380 LLAQHT
+380 
-386 SSISAQGATI
+386 
-396 TQQGSIIASQGDL
+396 
-409 LTQHTTTLSQHGNTI
+409 
-424 TEQGRILTT
+424 
-433 HEATLVSHGQSLATQ
+433 ATLVSHGQSLATQ
-448 NAAISDLKTVTEAQG
+448 NAQIIDLKSVTEAQG
-463 GVLAQHTT
+463 GVLAQHT
-471 QLTTANASITDLK
+471 
-484 SLTEAQ
+484 
-490 GVTIA
+490 
-495 QHTTQ
+495 
-500 IATAN
+500 
-505 ANITSVTQIATNQGQ
+505 Q
-520 TLAEHTQIL
+520 TL
-529 AAHGTAIQQQTTIN
+529 AAHGTAIQQQATIN
-543 TTQGALINAA
+543 TEQGALINAA

-566 FGLMVDGAS
+566 FGLMVDGAT

-666 NFSVDSAGSATMLNA
+666 NFSVDSAGSATMANA
-681 FIKGTMQSSNYG
+681 FIRGTMQSSNYG
-693 AGVSGWQIH
+693 AGTTGWQIH

-708 FNNAVLRGTI
+708 FNNAVLRGTV

-726 GTVYAEKMVG
+726 GTVYAEKLVG
-736 GVYTKKTYSGQSQA
+736 GAYTKKVYPSA
-750 DSTTTS
+750 NHAFSTTGS
-756 WRTATRVTVARG
+756 WRTAASVRVARG
-768 MGVSRK
+768 MAVPRTLEVSGQIAR
-774 LEIGGFAGHYNMRCD
+774 GYVSVTVGSA
-789 VESSGSAPLTR
+789 GSAPVSQELTG
-800 TLTATYEVRIVRD
+800 YFEVRILRD
-813 GAVVEAQT
+813 GAVISQYPVNYTA
-821 TLSYSLSAT
+821 SVT
-830 SHPSSGPQTTYQSGG
+830 STPSSGPQQTVRYPSLGVSLRT
-845 LYIGLAADVPADG
+845 AVPTDG
-858 GTHYYDFQF
+858 GSHLYEFQF
-867 RFVRIGGDAGAGST
+867 RTVNGQGSIGQQVNGVLAGSD
-881 ATAGCSPSDGST
+881 PSDDLCIG
-893 AVMYIENGDL
+893 VMYIENGDL

>member
-23 PAINALIANVTPL
+23 PALNALIANLTPL

-69 PDYGLPPLEN
+69 PDYGLPPPEN

-104 DQPRYRNHAFVEIWR
+104 DQPRYKNHAFVEVWR
-119 AAGFKKLPDDSL
+119 APGFKKLPDGSEV
-131 APTVLSDAVFRLMTA
+131 PTVRSDAVFRLMTA

-161 YWARNVSNTGVV
+161 YWARNVSSNGVP
-173 GPWTSI
+173 GEWTAI

-188 DPAYLIDKISGEIR
+188 DPGYLIDKISGEIR
-202 EGDLYPALGA
+202 EGDLYPALGE
-212 KIDASYNG
+212 KIATSALGVAS
-220 VNEHTQALVVVSN
+220 
-233 ELQAH
+233 LQ
-238 ADSLAQHGQALVEVN
+238 E
-253 NELQAHA
+253 
-260 DSLVQHGQVLAQHTS
+260 
-275 TISAQGATI
+275 
-284 TQQGSIIASQG
+284 
-295 DLLTQHTTT
+295 
-304 LSQHGNSI
+304 
-312 TEQGRILTTH
+312 
-322 EATLVSHGLSLSTQ
+322 
-336 NAAISDLKTI
+336 
-346 TEAQD
+346 
-351 SVLAQH
+351 
-357 TSTISAQGA
+357 
-366 TITEQ
+366 
-371 GSIIASQGD
+371 
-380 LLAQHT
+380 
-386 SSISAQGATI
+386 
-396 TQQGSIIASQGDL
+396 
-409 LTQHTTTLSQHGNTI
+409 
-424 TEQGRILTT
+424 
-433 HEATLVSHGQSLATQ
+433 
-448 NAAISDLKTVTEAQG
+448 
-463 GVLAQHTT
+463 
-471 QLTTANASITDLK
+471 
-484 SLTEAQ
+484 LTE
-490 GVTIA
+490 
-495 QHTTQ
+495 
-500 IATAN
+500 
-505 ANITSVTQIATNQGQ
+505 SSY
-520 TLAEHTQIL
+520 
-529 AAHGTAIQQQTTIN
+529 
-543 TTQGALINAA
+543 
-553 WTVRIDSGNAVSG
+553 TVRIDSGNAVSG
-566 FGLMVDGAS
+566 FGLMVDGAT
-575 GRSDFIIRA
+575 GQSDFIIRA

-603 NTAAF
+603 DTAAF

-736 GVYTKKTYSGQSQA
+736 GVYTKKNYSGWSQA
-750 DSTTTS
+750 DTADTS
-756 WRTATRVTVARG
+756 WRTATRITVARG
-768 MGVSRK
+768 MSVSRK
-774 LEIGGFAGHYNMRCD
+774 VEIFGNAGHYDMRCE
-789 VESSGSAPLTR
+789 VEGAGSGTLTR
-800 TLTATYEVRIVRD
+800 TLNAWYEVRIVRD

-830 SHPSSGPQTTYQSGG
+830 STPSSGPRTTYQSGG
-845 LYIGLAADVPADG
+845 LGIGLVANVPADG
-858 GTHYYDFQF
+858 GPHYYDLQF

>member
-23 PAINALIANVTPL
+23 PAINALVANLTPL
-36 VGQHKNKNERAV
+36 VGQHKNKNEKAV
-48 QWSDLLS
+48 QWADLLAS
-55 LGLANVKGLTEDGY
+55 GLISGLSIDAGGY
-69 PDYGLPPLEN
+69 LVPVLPPPEK

-104 DQPRYRNHAFVEIWR
+104 DQPLYRNHAFVEIWR

-131 APTVLSDAVFRLMTA
+131 VPTVLSDAVFRLMTA

-188 DPAYLIDKISGEIR
+188 DPTYLIDKISGEIR
-202 EGDLYPALGA
+202 EGDLYPALGE

-220 VNEHTQALVVVSN
+220 VNEHTQALVVVNN

-238 ADSLAQHGQALVEVN
+238 ADSLA
-253 NELQAHA
+253 
-260 DSLVQHGQVLAQHTS
+260 QHGQVLAQHTS

-336 NAAISDLKTI
+336 NAAISDLKTV

-357 TSTISAQGA
+357 TS
-366 TITEQ
+366 
-371 GSIIASQGD
+371 
-380 LLAQHT
+380 
-386 SSISAQGATI
+386 
-396 TQQGSIIASQGDL
+396 
-409 LTQHTTTLSQHGNTI
+409 
-424 TEQGRILTT
+424 
-433 HEATLVSHGQSLATQ
+433 
-448 NAAISDLKTVTEAQG
+448 
-463 GVLAQHTT
+463 
-471 QLTTANASITDLK
+471 
-484 SLTEAQ
+484 
-490 GVTIA
+490 
-495 QHTTQ
+495 Q

-520 TLAEHTQIL
+520 TIASHTNTL
-529 AAHGTAIQQQTTIN
+529 SSHGAAIAQNSAINSNQQ
-543 TTQGALINAA
+543 GLINAA

-592 QAYDQNGKPVV
+592 QAYDRNGKPVV

-608 PFIVDVTNPASPK
+608 PFIVDVTSPASPK

-666 NFSVDSAGSATMLNA
+666 NFSVDSVGSATMLNA
-681 FIKGTMQSSNYG
+681 FIKGTIQSSNYG
-693 AGVSGWQIH
+693 AGVSGWRIH

-718 YATGGWFQ
+718 YAEDGYFN
-726 GTVYAEKMVG
+726 GTVRADKILGDVVTAKTVSVAARTVSGTTTTIASASVVGNRQKSATLMVQGLSIIAVAVG
-736 GVYTKKTYSGQSQA
+736 GRTSGGNDQDTGAWISGNLEVLN
-750 DSTTTS
+750 
-756 WRTATRVTVARG
+756 TA
-768 MGVSRK
+768 
-774 LEIGGFAGHYNMRCD
+774 
-789 VESSGSAPLTR
+789 
-800 TLTATYEVRIVRD
+800 
-813 GAVVEAQT
+813 GAVVASVPFEVSGSGSGN
-821 TLSYSLSAT
+821 LGRKFLPVFVSAGFPAGT
-830 SHPSSGPQTTYQSGG
+830 SAATITVRVASVVAGSGG
-845 LYIGLAADVPADG
+845 GGAYARIEIPAQSVVFMLVPQG
-858 GTHYYDFQF
+858 SQF
-867 RFVRIGGDAGAGST
+867 
-881 ATAGCSPSDGST
+881 
-893 AVMYIENGDL
+893 L
-903 A
+903 

>member
-23 PAINALIANVTPL
+23 PAINALIANLTPL

-69 PDYGLPPLEN
+69 PDYGLPPPET
-79 PDMTTPPAIA
+79 PDMTTPPAIV
-89 NFKVEASFNFVTMSW
+89 NFKVEACFNFVTMSW
-104 DQPRYRNHAFVEIWR
+104 DQPRYRNHAFVEVWR

-131 APTVLSDAVFRLMTA
+131 VPTVLSDAVFRLMTA

-151 DTVLPGDKWR
+151 DAVLPGDKWR
-161 YWARNVSNTGVV
+161 YWARNVSKTGVV

-179 DGHLAEVPE
+179 DGHLVEVPE

-220 VNEHTQALVVVSN
+220 VNEHTQALVEVNN

-238 ADSLAQHGQALVEVN
+238 ADSLAQHGQ
-253 NELQAHA
+253 
-260 DSLVQHGQVLAQHTS
+260 VLAQHTS
-275 TISAQGATI
+275 T
-284 TQQGSIIASQG
+284 
-295 DLLTQHTTT
+295 
-304 LSQHGNSI
+304 
-312 TEQGRILTTH
+312 
-322 EATLVSHGLSLSTQ
+322 
-336 NAAISDLKTI
+336 
-346 TEAQD
+346 
-351 SVLAQH
+351 
-357 TSTISAQGA
+357 
-366 TITEQ
+366 
-371 GSIIASQGD
+371 
-380 LLAQHT
+380 
-386 SSISAQGATI
+386 ISAQGATI

-448 NAAISDLKTVTEAQG
+448 NAAISDLKTITETQG
-463 GVLAQHTT
+463 GVL
-471 QLTTANASITDLK
+471 
-484 SLTEAQ
+484 
-490 GVTIA
+490 A

-520 TLAEHTQIL
+520 TLAEHTQTL
-529 AAHGTAIQQQTTIN
+529 AAHGAAIQQQTTIN

-603 NTAAF
+603 DTSAF

-681 FIKGTMQSSNYG
+681 FIKGTIQSTNYG

-708 FNNAVLRGTI
+708 FYNAVLRGT
-718 YATGGWFQ
+718 
-726 GTVYAEKMVG
+726 VYAEDGYFNGTVRADKILGDVVTAKTVFVAARTVSGATTTIASASVVG
-736 GVYTKKTYSGQSQA
+736 GRSK
-750 DSTTTS
+750 
-756 WRTATRVTVARG
+756 
-768 MGVSRK
+768 
-774 LEIGGFAGHYNMRCD
+774 
-789 VESSGSAPLTR
+789 SA
-800 TLTATYEVRIVRD
+800 TLTVHGLSIIAVAVGGQTSGGGYQDTGAWISGNLEVLNTA
-813 GAVVEAQT
+813 GAVVASVPFKVSDT
-821 TLSYSLSAT
+821 GFGKSLPVSVSAGFPAGT
-830 SHPSSGPQTTYQSGG
+830 SAATITVRVASVMAYSGG
-845 LYIGLAADVPADG
+845 GGAYTRIDIPAQSVVFMLVPQG
-858 GTHYYDFQF
+858 SQF
-867 RFVRIGGDAGAGST
+867 
-881 ATAGCSPSDGST
+881 
-893 AVMYIENGDL
+893 L
-903 A
+903 

>member
-1 MSDDVRVKFSA
+1 MSDNVRVKFSA

-23 PAINALIANVTPL
+23 PALNALIANLTPL

-69 PDYGLPPLEN
+69 PDYGLPPPEN
-79 PDMTTPPAIA
+79 PDMTTPPAIV
-89 NFKVEASFNFVTMSW
+89 NFNVEASFNFVTMSW
-104 DQPRYRNHAFVEIWR
+104 DQPRYRNHAFVEVWR

-131 APTVLSDAVFRLMTA
+131 VPTVLSDAVFRLMTA

-202 EGDLYPALGA
+202 EGDLYPALGE
-212 KIDASYNG
+212 KIDVAYDGYYENSS
-220 VNEHTQALVVVSN
+220 LIVS
-233 ELQAH
+233 
-238 ADSLAQHGQALVEVN
+238 
-253 NELQAHA
+253 
-260 DSLVQHGQVLAQHTS
+260 
-275 TISAQGATI
+275 
-284 TQQGSIIASQG
+284 
-295 DLLTQHTTT
+295 
-304 LSQHGNSI
+304 
-312 TEQGRILTTH
+312 
-322 EATLVSHGLSLSTQ
+322 
-336 NAAISDLKTI
+336 
-346 TEAQD
+346 
-351 SVLAQH
+351 
-357 TSTISAQGA
+357 
-366 TITEQ
+366 
-371 GSIIASQGD
+371 
-380 LLAQHT
+380 
-386 SSISAQGATI
+386 
-396 TQQGSIIASQGDL
+396 
-409 LTQHTTTLSQHGNTI
+409 
-424 TEQGRILTT
+424 
-433 HEATLVSHGQSLATQ
+433 QS
-448 NAAISDLKTVTEAQG
+448 
-463 GVLAQHTT
+463 
-471 QLTTANASITDLK
+471 
-484 SLTEAQ
+484 
-490 GVTIA
+490 
-495 QHTTQ
+495 
-500 IATAN
+500 
-505 ANITSVTQIATNQGQ
+505 Q
-520 TLAEHTQIL
+520 TLASHTQTL
-529 AAHGTAIQQQTTIN
+529 AAHGTAIQQQATIN
-543 TTQGALINAA
+543 TNQGALINAA

-566 FGLMVDGAS
+566 FGLMVDGAT

-592 QAYDQNGKPVV
+592 QAYDQNGKPIV

-666 NFSVDSAGSATMLNA
+666 NFSVDSVGSATMANA
-681 FIKGTMQSSNYG
+681 FIRGTMQSSNYG

-736 GVYTKKTYSGQSQA
+736 GAYTKRNYSGASLA
-750 DSTTTS
+750 DTADTG

-774 LEIGGFAGHYNMRCD
+774 LEIGGTAGHYNMECK
-789 VESSGSAPLTR
+789 VEGVGSGTLTR
-800 TLTATYEVRIVRD
+800 TLNAWYEVRIVRD

-830 SHPSSGPQTTYQSGG
+830 STPSSGPQTTYQSGG
-845 LYIGLAADVPADG
+845 LGIGLVANVPADG
-858 GTHYYDFQF
+858 GTHYYELQF
-867 RFVRIGGDAGAGST
+867 RFDRIGGDAGAGST
-881 ATAGCSPSDGST
+881 ATAGCSAADGST

>member
-1 MSDDVRVKFSA
+1 MSDEVRVKFSA

-23 PAINALIANVTPL
+23 PALNALIANLTPL

-69 PDYGLPPLEN
+69 PDYGLPPPEN

-119 AAGFKKLPDDSL
+119 APGFKKLPDGSEV
-131 APTVLSDAVFRLMTA
+131 PTALSDAVFRLMTA

-161 YWARNVSNTGVV
+161 YWARNVSNNGVS
-173 GPWTSI
+173 GEWTSI

-188 DPAYLIDKISGEIR
+188 DPGYLIDKISGEIR

-233 ELQAH
+233 DLQAR
-238 ADSLAQHGQALVEVN
+238 ADSLAQHG
-253 NELQAHA
+253 
-260 DSLVQHGQVLAQHTS
+260 
-275 TISAQGATI
+275 
-284 TQQGSIIASQG
+284 
-295 DLLTQHTTT
+295 
-304 LSQHGNSI
+304 
-312 TEQGRILTTH
+312 R
-322 EATLVSHGLSLSTQ
+322 
-336 NAAISDLKTI
+336 
-346 TEAQD
+346 
-351 SVLAQH
+351 VLAQH

-371 GSIIASQGD
+371 GSIIAD
-380 LLAQHT
+380 
-386 SSISAQGATI
+386 
-396 TQQGSIIASQGDL
+396 QGDL

-424 TEQGRILTT
+424 TERGRILTT
-433 HEATLVSHGQSLATQ
+433 HDATLVSHERSLASQ
-448 NAAISDLKTVTEAQG
+448 NAEISDLKTITKAQG
-463 GVLAQHTT
+463 GVLAQHT
-471 QLTTANASITDLK
+471 
-484 SLTEAQ
+484 
-490 GVTIA
+490 
-495 QHTTQ
+495 
-500 IATAN
+500 
-505 ANITSVTQIATNQGQ
+505 Q
-520 TLAEHTQIL
+520 TL
-529 AAHGTAIQQQTTIN
+529 AAHGTAIQQQATIN
-543 TTQGALINAA
+543 TEQGALINAA

-566 FGLMVDGAS
+566 FGLMVDGAT
-575 GRSDFIIRA
+575 GRSDFIIRS

-603 NTAAF
+603 DTSAF

-631 AFIQT
+631 AFIKT

-681 FIKGTMQSSNYG
+681 FIRGTMQSSNYG

-708 FNNAVLRGTI
+708 FNNAVLRGTV

-726 GTVYAEKMVG
+726 GTVYAEKLVG
-736 GVYTKKTYSGQSQA
+736 GAYTKKVYSSA
-750 DSTTTS
+750 SHAFSTTGS
-756 WRTATRVTVARG
+756 WRTAIVVRVARG
-768 MGVSRK
+768 MAVPRTLEVSGQIAR
-774 LEIGGFAGHYNMRCD
+774 GYVSVTVGSA
-789 VESSGSAPLTR
+789 GSAPDTRELTG
-800 TLTATYEVRIVRD
+800 YFEVRILRD
-813 GAVVEAQT
+813 GAVISQYPV
-821 TLSYSLSAT
+821 SYTASVT
-830 SHPSSGPQTTYQSGG
+830 STPSSGPKQTVRYPSLGANLRTAVPTDGATH
-845 LYIGLAADVPADG
+845 LYE
-858 GTHYYDFQF
+858 FQF
-867 RFVRIGGDAGAGST
+867 RTVNGSGFISQYVDGVLAGAD
-881 ATAGCSPSDGST
+881 PSDDLCIG
-893 AVMYIENGDL
+893 VMYIDNGDL